1 MIKIENITKSYSKN
15 ENEKI
20 LKGISINFGETGFV
34 TILGKSGSGK
44 TTLLNIIGGLDK
56 GKGTIYYD
64 DTKIKKYN
72 SKIIDL
78 YRSKHV

>member
-1 MIKIENITKSYSKN
+1 MITLIKIENITKSYSKN

-20 LKGISINFGETGFV
+20 LKGISINFGEKGFV

-64 DTKIKKYN
+64 ET
-72 SKIIDL
+72 
-78 YRSKHV
+78 